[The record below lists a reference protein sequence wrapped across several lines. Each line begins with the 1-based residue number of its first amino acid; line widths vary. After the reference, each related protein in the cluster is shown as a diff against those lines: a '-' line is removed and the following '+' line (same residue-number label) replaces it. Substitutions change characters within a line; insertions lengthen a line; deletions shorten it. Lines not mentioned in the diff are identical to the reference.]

1 MRIKLKLKVKFL
13 NKRLNYD
20 GSQLRALWALEELGL
35 QGSSIVVFRGG
46 MNVAREQM
54 RDLKDKREGREIKGE
69 NLIHFIVEVI
79 DPNADLRLAYYAQ
92 RLLLCITKDKL
103 MEFGVKVAREGGDLY
118 FNGKKLSV
126 SIANSNLNG
135 YKIHLGLN
143 ITSKQAPEGAIG
155 LREIDRRIKPME
167 IARAIANQFA
177 VECED
182 IERDIAKTRAFG

>member
-1 MRIKLKLKVKFL
+1 MKIKLKVKIL

-35 QGSSIVVFRGG
+35 QGSSIVVFCGG
-46 MNVAREQM
+46 MNVPREQM
-54 RDLKDKREGREIKGE
+54 RDLKDKRGWREIKGE

-79 DPNADLRLAYYAQ
+79 NPSADLRLAYYAQ
-92 RLLLCITKDKL
+92 RLLLCIAKDKL
-103 MEFGVKVAREGGDLY
+103 QELGVKVNREGGDLY
-118 FNGKKLSV
+118 LNGKKLSV

-135 YKIHLGLN
+135 YKIHLGIN

-155 LREIDRRIKPME
+155 LREIDKKIKPME
-167 IARAIANQFA
+167 LARSIAKQFA

-182 IERDIAKTRAFG
+182 IELDIAKTRAFG

>member
-1 MRIKLKLKVKFL
+1 MKIL

-46 MNVAREQM
+46 MNVARDQM
-54 RDLKDKREGREIKGE
+54 RDLKDKRELREIKGE

-79 DPNADLRLAYYAQ
+79 DPSADLRLAYYAQ
-92 RLLLCITKDKL
+92 RLLLCIAKDKL
-103 MEFGVKVAREGGDLY
+103 EEFGVKAAREGGDLY
-118 FNGKKLSV
+118 FNGRKLSV

-135 YKIHLGLN
+135 YKIHLGIN

-155 LREIDRRIKPME
+155 LREIHKKIKAME
-167 IARAIANQFA
+167 IARSIAKQFA
-177 VECED
+177 IECED